1 MQRLLSDSLIATAE
15 KHPQKVA
22 IVVEGTGYT
31 YFQLLT
37 SSKCLAATLME
48 KGIKRGERVAIF
60 TNNTWE
66 CSVCIYA
73 VQLCGAVFVIINA
86 QTKSDKLQYFL
97 KDSGATALLTEAALA
112 RIFLPS
118 LAKLPKLNE
127 NDDLKVIVC
136 YGDLKQK
143 SAHDIVP
150 FSEVMARKDSDLPAN
165 PAISIDLAALIYTSG
180 STGTP
185 KGVMQTHQS
194 MLFTIDSVIEYLR
207 LSEKDNIL
215 CFLPMAFSYGLYQLL
230 MSVSLGATLILERS
244 FLYPAPIFKRT
255 LEQHVSVFPGV
266 PTIFA
271 MLLAAH
277 KQRPL
282 AFPHVKTV
290 TSASAALPIHYID
303 KLAEIFPNAQIYNMY
318 GQTECKRA
326 CYLAPGYLNTKPS
339 SVGKAIPGTEMFLRS
354 EKGNIVAAGETGI
367 LYVRGPHVMLGYWN
381 KPDLSRKALTLGR
394 FEGDRLLCTHDLFYQ
409 DADGFFYFV
418 GRCDDIIKTG
428 GEKVSP
434 AEVEKVLYSIPEVK
448 DAAVVGVKDDLLGQA
463 VCVFITADTASG
475 LDERTVKRIC
485 MQKLENY
492 MIPKHVIIWESLPKN
507 VNAKTDKTAL
517 KAWATENVGIEPSP
531 HRSQKNQ
538 GNRA

>member
-1 MQRLLSDSLIATAE
+1 VQRLLSDSLIATAE
-15 KHPQKVA
+15 KHPQKIA
-22 IVVEGTGYT
+22 IVAEGTGYT
-31 YFQLLT
+31 YIQLLT
-37 SSKCLAATLME
+37 SSKRLAATLME
-48 KGIKRGERVAIF
+48 KGIKRGERVTIF
-60 TNNTWE
+60 MNNTWA

-73 VQLCGAVFVIINA
+73 VQLCGAVFVIVNA

-97 KDSGATALLTEAALA
+97 KDSGAAALLTEAALA
-112 RIFLPS
+112 RIFMP
-118 LAKLPKLNE
+118 AVATFPKLNE
-127 NDDLKVIVC
+127 NNGLKVIVC
-136 YGDLKQK
+136 CGDLKQK
-143 SAHDIVP
+143 SAYDIVP

-165 PAISIDLAALIYTSG
+165 QAVSIDLAALIYTSG

-215 CFLPMAFSYGLYQLL
+215 GFLPMAFSYGLYQLL

-244 FLYPAPIFKRT
+244 FLYPAQIFKRT
-255 LEQHVSVFPGV
+255 IEQRVSVFPGV

-303 KLAEIFPNAQIYNMY
+303 ILVEIFPNARIYNMY

-326 CYLAPGYLNTKPS
+326 CYLDPDHLNTKPA

-354 EKGNIVAAGETGI
+354 EKGGAVAAGETGI

-381 KPDLSRKALTLGR
+381 KPELSRKALITGC

-409 DADGFFYFV
+409 DADEFFYFV

-507 VNAKTDKTAL
+507 ANAKTDKTAL
-517 KAWATENVGIEPSP
+517 KAWASANVGIEP
-531 HRSQKNQ
+531 
-538 GNRA
+538 